1 MNILFY
7 SCIIPPLLQKSGL
20 LKQPVAFNS
29 NVIIFHPFFKLV
41 KISFFC
47 LTSLS
52 EIGKALLL
60 NFRLAS
66 IADSKT
72 TMTMLA
78 FILAASIIARPGPG
92 RRFKEQINIQLPKN
106 KGRVR
111 NDPSFS
117 VSVSQKDGYSQRKI
131 ETMDRL
137 LIFKQADQ
145 NSSFLLTLKLRP
157 CSNTSPTRR

>member
-1 MNILFY
+1 
-7 SCIIPPLLQKSGL
+7 
-20 LKQPVAFNS
+20 
-29 NVIIFHPFFKLV
+29 
-41 KISFFC
+41 

-52 EIGKALLL
+52 GIGKALLL

-117 VSVSQKDGYSQRKI
+117 VSVSQKDEYSQRKI
-131 ETMDRL
+131 GIMDRL

-145 NSSFLLTLKLRP
+145 NSSFLLTLKLP
-157 CSNTSPTRR
+157 SSSNTLLTTK